1 MDAGVYVCI
10 PEINES
16 HAGRVSE
23 QVDEDSTPLP
33 GSGLWENADGG
44 ADAQDEICL
53 PYSSTHVVV
62 NIISKQET
70 GFIEINRP
78 LPTPFSKC

>member
-44 ADAQDEICL
+44 L
-53 PYSSTHVVV
+53 MPKMKFV
-62 NIISKQET
+62 
-70 GFIEINRP
+70 F
-78 LPTPFSKC
+78 PTPPRMS